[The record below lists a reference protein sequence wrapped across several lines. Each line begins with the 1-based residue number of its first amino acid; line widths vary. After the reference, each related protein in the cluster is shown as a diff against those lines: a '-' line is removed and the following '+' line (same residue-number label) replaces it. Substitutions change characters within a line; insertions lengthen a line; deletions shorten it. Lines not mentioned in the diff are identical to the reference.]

1 MKRYIK
7 VLAFLFIIG
16 LVACE
21 YDYIPEEKK
30 SDEPIPLPEP
40 DPVNP
45 TSFSADVEPIFQDKC
60 IVCHSTTGLNKKP
73 YLTTGNAYANLT
85 NGGHINIANPQ
96 ESEVY
101 KRSTDGHGKNMGS
114 QELKLLLQ
122 WIVEGAKDN

>member
-7 VLAFLFIIG
+7 VVAFLFMIG

-21 YDYIPEEKK
+21 YDYIPKEK
-30 SDEPIPLPEP
+30 DDVVIPEP

-45 TSFSADVEPIFQDKC
+45 TSFETQVEPIFQDKC
-60 IVCHSTTGLNKKP
+60 IECHNSTDPILVTGS
-73 YLTTGNAYANLT
+73 AYANLT
-85 NGGHINIANPQ
+85 NGGYINIGNPT
-96 ESEVY
+96 ESKVY

-114 QELKLLLQ
+114 QELKLLLK